1 MRRPG
6 GSAARRHDVGIIAP
20 ALHERRP
27 TLTGRTTNNG
37 SAWMLE
43 PSVVVS
49 FVERA
54 HTPRM
59 STSENPSPVFN
70 TSHEYLACG
79 TASPRRPAGC
89 ASTPPIR
96 SRRQCQSRAIP
107 LRSAQTACK
116 VQPRRPPRCR
126 LMGRALRPAARTA
139 PTRAGRPRTSG
150 PTSPP
155 LLSWRALRSAPTTP
169 GCGRRSAPRPPRR
182 KHAADRQRRSFRG
195 AIPFRHRPAIRR
207 YCRALSF
214 PKARLLD
221 EGAMS
226 SGLPAVPL
234 DRSEVRVAP
243 TRARGQPDVVD
254 GNSSP
259 GSSVGASGGGG

>member
-6 GSAARRHDVGIIAP
+6 GPARRRRGVGIIAP
-20 ALHERRP
+20 AIRERRP

-59 STSENPSPVFN
+59 STSENPSPVLN

-169 GCGRRSAPRPPRR
+169 GCGRRTAPRPRRR
-182 KHAADRQRRSFRG
+182 KHAVDRQRHAFRG

-214 PKARLLD
+214 PRARLRRQGRDDLAD
-221 EGAMS
+221 
-226 SGLPAVPL
+226 PRVPL
-234 DRSEVRVAP
+234 GRSEVRVAP
-243 TRARGQPDVVD
+243 TLVRGQPDVVG

-259 GSSVGASGGGG
+259 GSSAGASGGGG